1 MKMPDDYVPIEDFL
15 PEETVQK
22 DTQAH
27 FTATPY
33 IWIEPDQIQAREWVY
48 GRHLIRKFVSVTVA
62 PGGVGKSSL
71 TLTEALSMA
80 TGKPLLGQHIA
91 KPLRVWLWNLE
102 DPMEEL
108 TRRIQAACQR
118 YGLTPQDIGNR
129 LYIDSG
135 REQELCTAIIGKNG
149 ATIQKPVTE
158 RLVQQI
164 KEKQIDVLIVDPFV
178 SSHAISENDNPAMD
192 AVTKAWGRI
201 ADQTNSAISLVH
213 HTRKQGSD
221 SEVTAESS
229 RGGKALTDAARDV
242 RALNRMSQSEGEKA
256 GVDNY
261 RQYFRVYSD
270 KANLSPPAEKSDWY
284 KLESVELANG
294 DSVGVV
300 IPWLWPDAFDGI
312 TVAHLKAVQTAIDGR
327 NLREN
332 SQAYE
337 WVGHTIANVLRMDSR
352 DKSDCAKLKTIIKTW
367 IENRALTVVQR
378 KDAKGKERPVLE
390 VGEWA
395 N

>member
-135 REQELCTAIIGKNG
+135 REQEL
-149 ATIQKPVTE
+149 
-158 RLVQQI
+158 
-164 KEKQIDVLIVDPFV
+164 
-178 SSHAISENDNPAMD
+178 
-192 AVTKAWGRI
+192 
-201 ADQTNSAISLVH
+201 
-213 HTRKQGSD
+213 
-221 SEVTAESS
+221 
-229 RGGKALTDAARDV
+229 
-242 RALNRMSQSEGEKA
+242 
-256 GVDNY
+256 
-261 RQYFRVYSD
+261 
-270 KANLSPPAEKSDWY
+270 
-284 KLESVELANG
+284 
-294 DSVGVV
+294 
-300 IPWLWPDAFDGI
+300 
-312 TVAHLKAVQTAIDGR
+312 
-327 NLREN
+327 
-332 SQAYE
+332 
-337 WVGHTIANVLRMDSR
+337 
-352 DKSDCAKLKTIIKTW
+352 
-367 IENRALTVVQR
+367 
-378 KDAKGKERPVLE
+378 
-390 VGEWA
+390 
-395 N
+395 